1 MGAKKEKKKEAEYS
15 ARNAV
20 PSADNDPRGRDLFF
34 FPVDYFILILFVT
47 STFTGSGQCRVRYA
61 GE

>member
-1 MGAKKEKKKEAEYS
+1 MNWCHDYSAKVKGLNVGAKKEKKKEAEYS

-34 FPVDYFILILFVT
+34 FLLIIL
-47 STFTGSGQCRVRYA
+47 Y
-61 GE
+61 

>member
-34 FPVDYFILILFVT
+34 FLLIIL
-47 STFTGSGQCRVRYA
+47 Y
-61 GE
+61 